1 MKSKEVNK
9 MMNTTENKP
18 PLVVTLEYIASF
30 YKRHENTGAVGKFQI
45 ALMQS
50 AIELGR
56 IRVETPGGS

>member
-1 MKSKEVNK
+1 M

-18 PLVVTLEYIASF
+18 ALVVTLEYIAAF

-45 ALMQS
+45 ALLQS